1 MIQAHLLRLML
12 EISLPN
18 TNEIILEIN
27 PRSYARGITLS
38 LIVLSTTTLGITLST

>member
-1 MIQAHLLRLML
+1 ML

-18 TNEIILEIN
+18 TNKIILEIN

-38 LIVLSTTTLGITLST
+38 LIVLSTTTTLGITLST